1 MKILISIIFNSL
13 ILFALQYLLWAN
25 SEMWIEAGII
35 VTWGI
40 IAYIF
45 GWVLLWVLNATV
57 KPILKILA
65 LPFFFLFFWLSSIL
79 INWVTLWLLQ
89 YLLNDLLKID
99 WISYTINW
107 DFNFIVAVAIFS
119 FLNIIYSLIIN
130 K

>member
-65 LPFFFLFFWLSSIL
+65 LPFFF
-79 INWVTLWLLQ
+79 
-89 YLLNDLLKID
+89 YKI
-99 WISYTINW
+99 W
-107 DFNFIVAVAIFS
+107 
-119 FLNIIYSLIIN
+119 
-130 K
+130 